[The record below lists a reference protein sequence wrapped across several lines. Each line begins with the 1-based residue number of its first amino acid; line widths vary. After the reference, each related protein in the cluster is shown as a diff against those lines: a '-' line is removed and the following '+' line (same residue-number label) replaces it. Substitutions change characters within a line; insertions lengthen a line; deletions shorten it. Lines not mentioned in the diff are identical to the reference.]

1 MKPINKGG
9 KIKLKANRERERE
22 REKDKQRIIKYVPIQ

>member
-1 MKPINKGG
+1 MKPINKGV
-9 KIKLKANRERERE
+9 KIKLKANKQRE

>member
-9 KIKLKANRERERE
+9 KIKLKANKQRE